1 VRFRLVGT
9 KSNRD
14 GVGAVVRVFYNGQM
28 QSRTVRGGSSYLS
41 QSELPVTFG
50 TGKRDKLERA
60 TIDWPSGRSEE
71 FKSLQTG
78 KTYQCIEGK
87 GLTEETKA

>member
-1 VRFRLVGT
+1 LRGT

-14 GVGAVVRVFYNGQM
+14 AVGAVVKIYYSGQM

-50 TGKRDKLERA
+50 LGKRDKVERA
-60 TIDWPSGRSEE
+60 TIDWPSGRAEE
-71 FKSLQTG
+71 FKNLSAG
-78 KTYQCIEGK
+78 KSYQCIESK
-87 GLTEETKA
+87 GLEEETKV